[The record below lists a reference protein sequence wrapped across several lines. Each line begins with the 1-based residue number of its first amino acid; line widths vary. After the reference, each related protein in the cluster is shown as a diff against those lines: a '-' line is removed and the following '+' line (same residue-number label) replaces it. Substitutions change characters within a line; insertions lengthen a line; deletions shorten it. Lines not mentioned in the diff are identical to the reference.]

1 MGTHLGQSIYLR
13 DIHGR
18 SDGPPPP
25 VDLAHE
31 RKVGDFVRSLI
42 ETGIATAVH
51 DVSDG
56 GLAVALAEMAMA
68 AGIGATIDLPV
79 EGDPIPQ
86 LFGEDQGRYVVT
98 VRPFAGEGGFDAF
111 MARAGTAGVSA
122 ISIGTTGGA
131 ELKLGRARAIPVRE
145 LKAAHESWFPRFMDS

>member
-1 MGTHLGQSIYLR
+1 MR

-31 RKVGDFVRSLI
+31 KRVGDYVRGLI
-42 ETGIATAVH
+42 RDRVATAVH

-68 AGIGATIDLPV
+68 SGIGADVGLPFAC
-79 EGDPIPQ
+79 DPVQ
-86 LFGEDQGRYVVT
+86 VWFGEDQGRYLVT
-98 VRPFAGEGGFDAF
+98 VDLDGEELRMLMDEAKEAGIAVP
-111 MARAGTAGVSA
+111 RIGV
-122 ISIGTTGGA
+122 TGGA
-131 ELKLGRARAIPVRE
+131 ELKLDGARAISVAD
-145 LKAAHESWFPRFMDS
+145 LKAAHEGWFPRFMDS